1 MGDSKHH
8 QETVELVNRFNEL
21 GQVTEYENQPTKP
34 VVLLYINNELRK
46 GKGNYRNREANLRS
60 MVNDL

>member
-46 GKGNYRNREANLRS
+46 GKGNSENLI
-60 MVNDL
+60 